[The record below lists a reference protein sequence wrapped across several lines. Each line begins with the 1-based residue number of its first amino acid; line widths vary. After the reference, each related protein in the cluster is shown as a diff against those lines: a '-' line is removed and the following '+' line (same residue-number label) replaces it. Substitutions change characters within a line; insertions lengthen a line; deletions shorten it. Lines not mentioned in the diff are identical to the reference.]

1 MLSKF
6 NNFLKEKKDTATKNT
21 KPSNIDQ
28 HEYNNAIN
36 NIFAFWESENDIPA
50 YLELCK
56 RTWKKNI
63 PDCNIHIINY
73 ENIHEYID
81 GIYNLEALK
90 KIPLAMQ
97 SDIISAAILEK
108 FGGLFLDID
117 CIVTNDVFQ
126 IFNMI
131 SKDRLIAFGNPNAKT
146 IHLAV
151 LYSFKPNNPVLK
163 QWRIESQRKL
173 ENPLETYSWDYFGN
187 SIVNPLL
194 RNDLYKDKFHIIERS
209 VSGNILES
217 TVLSG
222 SKADTVVQ
230 DYQNFYF
237 NKYFS
242 LKVEALELVK
252 CGVISLHNSW
262 TPSNY
267 KSIKNIDNFIK
278 QGIPLN
284 DILNFAMVAKKES
297 INHNALPILD
307 TFLYDRLYK
316 ENISYKQK
324 YFKGM
329 LVIDFKVNNIKFA
342 FDISE
347 HNKFIDISLI
357 LRDDLDLLKNS
368 IVENYEGTSFIS
380 NKLKII
386 STDDRDNVIDIIL
399 SVYKIISN
407 YQDTNLNKNINF
419 NNTLVEKNIFI
430 DLKNIKIEDKLL
442 FIEGVCIPIG
452 VNISNYEDIEYVLI
466 FKGEE
471 LIRKSLAKASKPELS
486 DSYSTNYNVSYDKCW
501 FTTYG
506 YKGIDI
512 SNVKEGNYQLELE
525 MKVKDHVETQLLR
538 SEPNIIISNKYFDF
552 ISDSNKNN
560 LTIF

>member
-6 NNFLKEKKDTATKNT
+6 SNFLIPKNDTSHRD
-21 KPSNIDQ
+21 SNINQ
-28 HEYNNAIN
+28 YKPNHAIK
-36 NIFAFWESENDIPA
+36 NIFAFWESENGMPA

-56 RTWKKNI
+56 RTWKKHI

-73 ENIHEYID
+73 ENLHEYID
-81 GIYNLEALK
+81 GIYDLEALK

-108 FGGLFLDID
+108 FGGLFLDLD
-117 CIVTNDVFQ
+117 CIVTDDIFQ

-131 SKDRLIAFGNPNAKT
+131 SKDKLIAFGNPITKS

-151 LYSFKPNNPVLK
+151 LYSFKPGNPILK
-163 QWRIESQRKL
+163 QWRIESQLKL
-173 ENPLETYSWDYFGN
+173 ENSLDVYNWDYFGN

-194 RNDLYKDKFHIIERS
+194 RNDLYKDNFHIIERS

-242 LKVEALELVK
+242 LKVEVLELVK

-267 KSIKNIDNFIK
+267 KNIKNIDNFIK
-278 QGIPLN
+278 QRIPLN
-284 DILNFAMVAKKES
+284 DILNFTMVAKKEF
-297 INHNALPILD
+297 INHNVLPILD
-307 TFLYDRLYK
+307 TFLYDRLNK
-316 ENISYKQK
+316 ENIIYKQK

-347 HNKFIDISLI
+347 HNNFIDISLI
-357 LRDDLDLLKNS
+357 LRDDIDLLKNN

-386 STDDRDNVIDIIL
+386 STNNRDKIIDIIL

-407 YQDTNLNKNINF
+407 YQDINFNKNINF
-419 NNTLVEKNIFI
+419 NSTLVKKNIFI
-430 DLKNIKIEDKLL
+430 DLKDIKIENKLL

-452 VNISNYEDIEYVLI
+452 INVSNYEDIEYVLI
-466 FKGEE
+466 FEGEK
-471 LIRKSLAKASKPELS
+471 LIRKSLAKSSKPELS
-486 DSYSTNYNVSYDKCW
+486 DSYSTNYNISYDKCW

-512 SNVKEGNYQLELE
+512 SNIEEGNYQLKLE
-525 MKVKDHVETQLLR
+525 IKVKDHVETQPLR
-538 SEPNIIISNKYFDF
+538 SESSIAKSDKYFDF
-552 ISDSNKNN
+552 ISDSAKNN